1 MVDLEVAPGDKVGI
15 VLDSIHVDSISLSG
29 MSPIVVSL
37 VSPGSVA
44 ARDRRLGR
52 GDQVLEING
61 HSLRLASLERAR
73 YAFINNNYSLFA
85 RKTQTELISSQ
96 LQRFS

>member
-1 MVDLEVAPGDKVGI
+1 MQGGFVEIRPRKDTPVRIVDLEVAPGEKVGI
-15 VLDSIHVDSISLSG
+15 VLDSIHVDSIGSLPG

-61 HSLRLASLERAR
+61 NSLRLASLERAR
-73 YAFINNNYSLFA
+73 YMHVYLG
-85 RKTQTELISSQ
+85 
-96 LQRFS
+96 